1 MKDNLYDF
9 EKEKSR
15 IDRRREFRENLD
27 AREYVRENKAVGD
40 NGGIQVPQ
48 FVKSRK
54 NNSYEQAYENREKIH
69 KKYKNSGKKIKGV
82 KKSKRKYKGKA
93 LAMWGLSALLTIGG
107 ITGAKS
113 YVDYRKNN
121 APITLEQ
128 ALENGE
134 TAESLQ
140 INEDTLKE
148 IQALQKQLEEKDI
161 DVNDLQNI
169 GNDIYDLQR
178 GIIKSKVASQMNVKP
193 EDITLKSY
201 YEASDD
207 SEIESIKIAGEYKS
221 EPILILE
228 DKLPKEVEN
237 YISSIVNTQIQMG
250 KVENG
255 EFNKGKIIKEYK
267 EALEE
272 SSEFAAGDL
281 KIETKKGDAILNT
294 KKVTKMTYTQ
304 TKQKDLQEKE
314 SQEQEEER

>member
-1 MKDNLYDF
+1 MKDNLYNF

-178 GIIKSKVASQMNVKP
+178 GIIKSKIAEQLDINK
-193 EDITLKSY
+193 EAITLVS
-201 YEASDD
+201 ENGTTD
-207 SEIESIKIAGEYKS
+207 SIESIKIKQEYGKDNYVEIS
-221 EPILILE
+221 EE
-228 DKLPKEVEN
+228 ALPKDVEN
-237 YISSIVNTQIQMG
+237 YIKSIARTQINIEN
-250 KVENG
+250 VEKC
-255 EFNKGKIIKEYK
+255 EFNKTKIIKAYK
-267 EALEE
+267 EILEGA
-272 SSEFAAGDL
+272 SEFAGGDL
-281 KIETKKGDAILNT
+281 KIEAKKDRLDDVEE
-294 KKVTKMTYTQ
+294 VTDMTYTQ
-304 TKQKDLQEKE
+304 TKQRDLQEKE
-314 SQEQEEER
+314 SQEQDEER

>member
-1 MKDNLYDF
+1 MKDNLYNF

-15 IDRRREFRENLD
+15 MDRKREFRENLD
-27 AREYVRENKAVGD
+27 AREYVKENKAVGD
-40 NGGIQVPQ
+40 DGGIQVPQ
-48 FVKSRK
+48 FARTKR
-54 NNSYEQAYENREKIH
+54 NNSYEQAYENKERIH

-140 INEDTLKE
+140 ISEETLKE
-148 IQALQKQLEEKDI
+148 IQGLQKQLEENV
-161 DVNDLQNI
+161 DVNDLQSI

-178 GIIKSKVASQMNVKP
+178 SIIKSKVASQMNVKP

-201 YEASDD
+201 YEASDG

-221 EPILILE
+221 EDILILE

-237 YISSIVNTQIQMG
+237 YISSIVNTQRQMG

-281 KIETKKGDAILNT
+281 KIETKKGDGILNT

-314 SQEQEEER
+314 SQEQDEER

>member
-1 MKDNLYDF
+1 MKDNLYNF

-40 NGGIQVPQ
+40 DGGIQVPQ

-54 NNSYEQAYENREKIH
+54 SNNYEQAYENRKKIQQ
-69 KKYKNSGKKIKGV
+69 KYKNSGKKIKG
-82 KKSKRKYKGKA
+82 KKSKGKYKGRA
-93 LAMWGLSALLTIGG
+93 LAILGLSALLTIGG

-113 YVDYRKNN
+113 YADNN

-140 INEDTLKE
+140 ISEDTLKE
-148 IQALQKQLEEKDI
+148 IQELQKQLEENI
-161 DVNDLQNI
+161 DVNDLQDI
-169 GNDIYDLQR
+169 GNNINELQK
-178 GIIKSKVASQMNVKP
+178 GIIKSKIASQMNVNQ
-193 EDITLKSY
+193 EDITISSH
-201 YEASDD
+201 YESSDGTD
-207 SEIESIKIAGEYKS
+207 IESIKIAGEYES
-221 EPILILE
+221 EDIIISE

-237 YISSIVNTQIQMG
+237 YISSIVNTQRQME

-255 EFNKGKIIKEYK
+255 EFNKGKVIKEYK
-267 EALEE
+267 DALEE

-281 KIETKKGDAILNT
+281 KIETKKDNEILDT

-304 TKQKDLQEKE
+304 TKQKDIQEKE
-314 SQEQEEER
+314 SQEQDEER

>member
-1 MKDNLYDF
+1 MTDNLYNF

-15 IDRRREFRENLD
+15 MDRKREFRENLD
-27 AREYVRENKAVGD
+27 AREYVKENKAVGD
-40 NGGIQVPQ
+40 DGGIQVPQ
-48 FVKSRK
+48 FARTKR
-54 NNSYEQAYENREKIH
+54 NNSYEQAYENKERIH

-140 INEDTLKE
+140 ISEETLKE
-148 IQALQKQLEEKDI
+148 IQGLQKQLEENV
-161 DVNDLQNI
+161 DVNDLQSI

-178 GIIKSKVASQMNVKP
+178 SIIKSKVASQMNVKP

-201 YEASDD
+201 YEASDG

-221 EPILILE
+221 EDILILE

-237 YISSIVNTQIQMG
+237 YISSIVNTQRQMG

-281 KIETKKGDAILNT
+281 KIETKKGDGILNT

-314 SQEQEEER
+314 SQEQDEER

>member
-1 MKDNLYDF
+1 MKDNLYNF

-178 GIIKSKVASQMNVKP
+178 GIIKSKIAEQLDINK
-193 EDITLKSY
+193 EAITLVS
-201 YEASDD
+201 ENGTTD
-207 SEIESIKIAGEYKS
+207 SIESIKIKQEYGKDNYVEIS
-221 EPILILE
+221 EE
-228 DKLPKEVEN
+228 ALPKDVEN
-237 YISSIVNTQIQMG
+237 YIKSIARTQINIEN
-250 KVENG
+250 VEKG
-255 EFNKGKIIKEYK
+255 EFNKTKIIKAYK
-267 EALEE
+267 EILEGA
-272 SSEFAAGDL
+272 SEFAGGDL
-281 KIETKKGDAILNT
+281 KIEAKKDILDDVEE
-294 KKVTKMTYTQ
+294 VTDMTYTQ
-304 TKQKDLQEKE
+304 TKQKDI
-314 SQEQEEER
+314 QEQEEER

>member
-1 MKDNLYDF
+1 MKDNLYNF

-113 YVDYRKNN
+113 YVDYSKNN

-178 GIIKSKVASQMNVKP
+178 GIIKSKIAEQLDINK
-193 EDITLKSY
+193 EAITLVS
-201 YEASDD
+201 ENGTTD
-207 SEIESIKIAGEYKS
+207 SIESIKIKKEYGKDNYVEIS
-221 EPILILE
+221 EE
-228 DKLPKEVEN
+228 ALPKDVEN
-237 YISSIVNTQIQMG
+237 YIKSIARTQINIEN
-250 KVENG
+250 VEKG
-255 EFNKGKIIKEYK
+255 EFNKTKIIKAYK
-267 EALEE
+267 EILEGA
-272 SSEFAAGDL
+272 SEFAGGDL
-281 KIETKKGDAILNT
+281 KIEAKKDILDDVEE
-294 KKVTKMTYTQ
+294 VTDMTYTQ
-304 TKQKDLQEKE
+304 TKQRDLQEKE
-314 SQEQEEER
+314 SQEQDEER

>member
-48 FVKSRK
+48 FVKSKK

-178 GIIKSKVASQMNVKP
+178 GIIKSKIAEQLDINK
-193 EDITLKSY
+193 EAITLVS
-201 YEASDD
+201 ENGTTD
-207 SEIESIKIAGEYKS
+207 SIESIKIKQEYGKDNYVEIS
-221 EPILILE
+221 EE
-228 DKLPKEVEN
+228 ALPKDVEN
-237 YISSIVNTQIQMG
+237 YIKSIARTQINIEN
-250 KVENG
+250 VEKG
-255 EFNKGKIIKEYK
+255 EFNKTKIIKAYK
-267 EALEE
+267 EILEGA
-272 SSEFAAGDL
+272 SEFAGGDL
-281 KIETKKGDAILNT
+281 KIEAKKDRLDDVEE
-294 KKVTKMTYTQ
+294 VTDMTYTQ
-304 TKQKDLQEKE
+304 TKQRDLQEKE
-314 SQEQEEER
+314 SQEQDEER

>member
-178 GIIKSKVASQMNVKP
+178 GIIKSKIAEQLDINK
-193 EDITLKSY
+193 EAITLVS
-201 YEASDD
+201 ENGTTD
-207 SEIESIKIAGEYKS
+207 SIESIKIKQEYGKDNYVEIS
-221 EPILILE
+221 EE
-228 DKLPKEVEN
+228 ALPKDVEN
-237 YISSIVNTQIQMG
+237 YIKSIARTQINIEN
-250 KVENG
+250 VEKG
-255 EFNKGKIIKEYK
+255 EFNKTKIIKAYK
-267 EALEE
+267 EILEGA
-272 SSEFAAGDL
+272 SEFAGGDL
-281 KIETKKGDAILNT
+281 KIEAKKDRLDDVEE
-294 KKVTKMTYTQ
+294 VTDMTYTQ
-304 TKQKDLQEKE
+304 TKQRDLQEKE
-314 SQEQEEER
+314 SQEQDEER

>member
-1 MKDNLYDF
+1 MKDNLYNF

-15 IDRRREFRENLD
+15 MDRKREFRANLD

-40 NGGIQVPQ
+40 DGGIQVPQ
-48 FVKSRK
+48 FARTKR
-54 NNSYEQAYENREKIH
+54 NNSYEQAYENKERIH
-69 KKYKNSGKKIKGV
+69 KKYKNSGKKIKD
-82 KKSKRKYKGKA
+82 KKSKGKYKGKA
-93 LAMWGLSALLTIGG
+93 LAILGLSTLLTIGG
-107 ITGAKS
+107 ITGVKS
-113 YVDYRKNN
+113 YADYN

-134 TAESLQ
+134 TAKSLQ
-140 INEDTLKE
+140 ISEETLKE
-148 IQALQKQLEEKDI
+148 IQGLQKQLEENV
-161 DVNDLQNI
+161 DVNDLKSI

-178 GIIKSKVASQMNVKP
+178 SIIKSKVASQMNVKP

-201 YEASDD
+201 YEASDG

-221 EPILILE
+221 EDILILE

-237 YISSIVNTQIQMG
+237 YISSIVNTQRQMG

-281 KIETKKGDAILNT
+281 KIETKKGDGILNT

-314 SQEQEEER
+314 SQEQDEER

>member
-1 MKDNLYDF
+1 MKDNLYNF

-15 IDRRREFRENLD
+15 MDRKREFRENLD
-27 AREYVRENKAVGD
+27 AREYLKENKAVGD
-40 NGGIQVPQ
+40 DGGIQVPQ
-48 FVKSRK
+48 FARTKR
-54 NNSYEQAYENREKIH
+54 NNSYEQAYENKERIH
-69 KKYKNSGKKIKGV
+69 KKYKNSGKKIKG
-82 KKSKRKYKGKA
+82 KKSKGKYKGKA
-93 LAMWGLSALLTIGG
+93 LAILGLSALLTIGG
-107 ITGAKS
+107 ITGVKS
-113 YVDYRKNN
+113 YADYNT
-121 APITLEQ
+121 PITLEQ

-140 INEDTLKE
+140 ISEETLKE
-148 IQALQKQLEEKDI
+148 IQGLQKQLEENV
-161 DVNDLQNI
+161 DVNDLQSI

-178 GIIKSKVASQMNVKP
+178 SIIKSKVASQMNVKP

-201 YEASDD
+201 YEASDG

-221 EPILILE
+221 EDILILE

-237 YISSIVNTQIQMG
+237 YISSIVNTQRQMG

-281 KIETKKGDAILNT
+281 KIETKKGDGILNT

-314 SQEQEEER
+314 SQEQDEER